1 MGENLFRAELH
12 LMKDYVPGKPVEE
25 VQAQYNIT
33 HVDKLASN
41 ENPLGP
47 SPKALEYI
55 KKELQ
60 NINIYPDS
68 NSYKLKLAL
77 TQEYG
82 LSHENFVV
90 GNGAEQIIQLIADT
104 LINPGDE
111 AIMADVTFDI
121 CNIHVTHM
129 GGIPVLVPLKNYKQD
144 IEGFLSRINKKTKL
158 IYICNP
164 NNPIGNILAEDEIHC
179 LIESVPEDI
188 VIVLDEAYF
197 HYAIRNPKYGDSVAR
212 YKIRPNLI
220 TLRTFSKAA
229 GIAGVRVG
237 YAITSKEIAQ
247 QMCKTKG
254 TFNVNRLAQA
264 AALGALEDKEHIQK
278 TVDLNYKVL
287 AMMEKAFED
296 MGMEYI
302 KSSSNFIFVNIGMDS
317 KTAYVGLMKK
327 GIIVKPGTIWGM
339 NTWLRVSTGTV
350 EQAERLTRVLR
361 ELTTK

>member
-1 MGENLFRAELH
+1 MAKNLFRAELQQ
-12 LMKDYVPGKPVEE
+12 MKEYVPGKPIEE
-25 VQAQYNIT
+25 VQAQYNIE

-55 KKELQ
+55 KGELH
-60 NINIYPDS
+60 NINFYPDS

-77 TQEYG
+77 AKEYG

-121 CNIHVTHM
+121 CHIHVTHM
-129 GGIPVLVPLKNYKQD
+129 GGVPVLVPLKNYKQD
-144 IEGFLSRINKKTKL
+144 IEEFLSRINEKTKL
-158 IYICNP
+158 IYVCNP
-164 NNPIGNILAEDEIHC
+164 NNPVGNILTEDEIDH
-179 LIESVPEDI
+179 LIKNVPEDV
-188 VIVLDEAYF
+188 VIILDEAYF
-197 HYAIRNPKYGDSVAR
+197 HYAIRNSEYDDSVAK

-220 TLRTFSKAA
+220 TLRTFSKVA

-287 AMMEKAFED
+287 AVMEKAFED
-296 MGMEYI
+296 MGMEYV

-317 KTAYVGLMKK
+317 KTAYVELMKK
-327 GIIVKPGTIWGM
+327 GIIVKPGAIWGM
-339 NTWLRVSTGTV
+339 DTWLRVSTGTV
-350 EQAERLTRVLR
+350 EQIQRFIRALR
-361 ELTTK
+361 ELTGK